1 MKAVILG
8 CGRVGSLIA
17 TLLDQEK
24 YEVTVV
30 DSNFNAFGNLA
41 DSFNGAQVTGNITDE
56 EILRGAGVETADLVV
71 VVTSD
76 DIANLMAAQMIR
88 QKFNKEKILVR
99 VRDPIKAGAFQ
110 EMGLKTICPTNA
122 EFDMILKEL
131 KIKPKK
137 SKVGTG
143 PAGTAP

>member
-1 MKAVILG
+1 MKAIILG
-8 CGRVGSLIA
+8 CGRVGSMIA

-24 YEVTVV
+24 YEVTVI
-30 DSNFNAFGNLA
+30 DCNANAFGSLA
-41 DSFNGAQVTGNITDE
+41 DNFNGTQVTGNITDE

-71 VVTSD
+71 VMTSD

-131 KIKPKK
+131 KIKPRKGK
-137 SKVGTG
+137 
-143 PAGTAP
+143 AGS